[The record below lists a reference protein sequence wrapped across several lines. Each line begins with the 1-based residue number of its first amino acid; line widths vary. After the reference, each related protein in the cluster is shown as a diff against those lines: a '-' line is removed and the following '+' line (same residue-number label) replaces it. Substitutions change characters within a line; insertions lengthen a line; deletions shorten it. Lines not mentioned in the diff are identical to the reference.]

1 MKGVELQQQ
10 KTSTRETGGKAV
22 TTSFLLR
29 HGTGGNERGLIQLA
43 CELDQRVGNR
53 KSQRK
58 SIRQRRC
65 IPILCQ
71 TRRRGY

>member
-10 KTSTRETGGKAV
+10 KKTSTRETGGKAV
-22 TTSFLLR
+22 TTFLLL
-29 HGTGGNERGLIQLA
+29 HGTGGNERVLIQLA

-71 TRRRGY
+71 TRRGGF

>member
-22 TTSFLLR
+22 TTFLLL

-43 CELDQRVGNR
+43 CELDQRVSNS

-58 SIRQRRC
+58 RIRQRRC
-65 IPILCQ
+65 IPILCE
-71 TRRRGY
+71 TRRRGF